1 MSIFAVDA
9 AYSHARSAPWTYVG
23 IGTAVIAS
31 GLRLAS
37 LALTRPL
44 DSFVRVLCACACS
57 SVCDSFE
64 LICAAAPASRVTPVS
79 GCVRACVCVA
89 TMHVDRLRL
98 ASMTHGGAIV
108 FPLYQYSCMTGRGA
122 RATARAVGI

>member
-108 FPLYQYSCMTGRGA
+108 FVS
-122 RATARAVGI
+122 V